1 MQRYPMRSFARIAG
15 IAALFLLYCGASG
28 GAQPFTKDQQRCAEE
43 LNKGGTAVVKAQGK
57 EELKCLKDA
66 AKGKEPNAQACV
78 TGDTKGKVAKAR
90 AKLAA
95 GETKRCTAPPPPFG
109 YADST
114 TVGDAAVAERTG
126 LTSDVFGPDL
136 GLAAVVKSASKPDA
150 ACQAAVAKGV
160 DKLSSALFGAATK
173 AQKDLLRG
181 KNGATPQSAE
191 ELSSALLG
199 AVAADTKGKI
209 ARAASKLASNAAKKC
224 GAADPAVVFPGTC
237 AAAASA
243 ADLATCLE
251 GAARCRFCDALADFG
266 ALDLAC
272 EEFDDALM
280 NGSCPGDTL
289 PPVEPVVT
297 ATSPVEG
304 AMGVRPANWVAIE
317 FDMALPAESLA
328 EMILTCGGASPATR
342 VDASAE
348 TVIYVIPDAAL
359 PTDTDC
365 SLALPGTNG
374 SLSFTTGATGPF
386 VHYDPTDET
395 ELGAVP
401 DDYLLVDD
409 ATTASGKRIELAP
422 PQFEETL
429 GLVADGIAVTLAQRD
444 GWSPLQPIVLG
455 FSEALD
461 PNTIPL
467 DEAASLE
474 ADAAIRLF
482 DIDPVSPTFGAR
494 IPFTGI
500 VRSDAADGGTIDHQ
514 LILFPALNF
523 RAGGRYGL
531 VVTRDAA
538 ATLGTGAFAPSAFFD
553 QVAVGAF
560 APTTDIERARNA
572 VGSFLDFLEVE
583 PAQPVARAGVAL
595 ALSISIRTEFFDP
608 TDWISL
614 KAAAL
619 ASSSPT
625 LSVDDTQVGA
635 DEMTLRG
642 TLQVPIF
649 LDVSLTEVTR
659 DAITGD
665 PLSLTTEDVPFVFR
679 IPTNAPTP
687 MPIVIYQHGSPG
699 SPEEITGG
707 SNSALIDAGY
717 AMIGIQDL
725 SNREFGQDTSAQTA
739 AIIARLA
746 FVKALPLLEVQTHS
760 DMFMLLRAIE
770 GMGIAGNFPEI
781 DPTRILFRGISFG
794 AHHSLGFLP
803 FAPEVTAAVSH
814 VGSGRLYHPNLHQL
828 DYMGL
833 LDGILF
839 ALPGSRPRD
848 VIPGLALV
856 QNAQD
861 RDDTMLL
868 ARRLYLDPLVVPGQL
883 DTTPPSLLWIE
894 GIGDSLVPNT
904 ATRAAAVEL
913 GIPTVRPAPGPSP
926 VLTEVDAPLSG
937 NIAAGVTSGHFQY
950 DPAQTQSCIDTN
962 EQEGHF
968 CAQSADEVVDQ
979 MLHFFDTALSG
990 TAEIIDPL

>member
-1 MQRYPMRSFARIAG
+1 MKNLAKLSV
-15 IAALFLLYCGASG
+15 FLLICGPAAS
-28 GAQPFTKDQQRCAEE
+28 AQPLTKDQQRCIED
-43 LNKGGTAVVKAQGK
+43 LNKGGAAVVKAQGK

-66 AKGKEPNAQACV
+66 AKGKEPNAQACA
-78 TGDTKGKVAKAR
+78 TGDAKGKVAKAR

-95 GETKRCTAPPPPFG
+95 GEAKRCTAPLPPFG

-114 TVGDAAVAERTG
+114 AVGDAAVAERTG

-136 GLAAVVKSASKPDA
+136 GLAAVAKSVSKPDA

-160 DKLSSALFGAATK
+160 DKLSGALFGAATK
-173 AQKDLLRG
+173 AQKDLFRG
-181 KNGATPQSAE
+181 KNGAPPETAE
-191 ELSSALLG
+191 ELSSALLA
-199 AVAADTKGKI
+199 AVAGDAKGKI
-209 ARAASKLASNAAKKC
+209 ARATSKLTSNAEKKC
-224 GAADPAVVFPGTC
+224 SAADPAALFPGAC
-237 AAAASA
+237 AATGAA

-251 GAARCRFCDALADFG
+251 HVARCRFCYTLADFG
-266 ALDLAC
+266 TLDLAC
-272 EEFDDALM
+272 DDFDDTVA
-280 NGSCPGDTL
+280 NGSCPGTAI
-289 PPVEPVVT
+289 PAATVT
-297 ATSPVEG
+297 ATDPLEG
-304 AMGVRPANWVAIE
+304 ATDVPPGDWIGIE

-328 EMILTCGGASPATR
+328 ELILTCDGATPATR

-348 TVIYVIPDAAL
+348 TVVYLIPDPAL
-359 PTDTDC
+359 PMDAAC
-365 SLALPGTNG
+365 SLALPGANA
-374 SLSFTTGATGPF
+374 SLSFATGATGPF
-386 VHYDPTDET
+386 VHYDPTDST
-395 ELGAVP
+395 EIGAVP
-401 DDYLLVDD
+401 DDFLLVDD
-409 ATTASGKRIELAP
+409 ATTASGKRIELSP
-422 PQFEETL
+422 PEFEGLL
-429 GLVADGIAVTLAQRD
+429 GLVADGIAVSLAQRD

-455 FSEALD
+455 FSDAVD
-461 PNTIPL
+461 PATIPL
-467 DEAASLE
+467 DEVASLA

-482 DIDPVSPTFGAR
+482 DIDPTSPTFGAR
-494 IPFTGI
+494 VPFTGI
-500 VRSDAADGGTIDHQ
+500 VRSDATDGGTTDHQ

-538 ATLGTGAFAPSAFFD
+538 TAATGAFAPSGFFD
-553 QVAVGAF
+553 QVAAGAF
-560 APTTDIERARNA
+560 AGTTDVERARDA
-572 VGSFLDFLEVE
+572 VDPFLDFLEVE
-583 PAQPVARAGVAL
+583 PAQPVAHADVAL

-608 TDWISL
+608 TDWVSL

-619 ASSSPT
+619 AASSPT
-625 LSVDDTQVGA
+625 LSVDETEVLA
-635 DEMTLRG
+635 DETIHRG
-642 TLQVPIF
+642 TLQVPIY
-649 LDVSLTEVTR
+649 LDESLTEVTR
-659 DAITGD
+659 DAMTGD
-665 PLSLTTEDVPFVFR
+665 PLSLSTEDVPFVFR

-725 SNREFGQDTSAQTA
+725 GNREFGQDTSAQTS
-739 AIIARLA
+739 AIIGRLA

-760 DMFMLLRAIE
+760 DMFVLLRTIE
-770 GMGIAGNFPEI
+770 GMGGAGNFPEI

-833 LDGILF
+833 LDGILL
-839 ALPGSRPRD
+839 ALPGARPRD

-856 QNAQD
+856 QNPQD
-861 RDDTMLL
+861 RDDTQLL
-868 ARRLYLDPLVVPGQL
+868 ARHLYLDPLVVPGQL

-913 GIPTVRPAPGPSP
+913 GIPTVRPVPGPSP
-926 VLTEVDAPLSG
+926 VLTEVDAPVSE
-937 NIAAGVTSGHFQY
+937 NIAPGVTAGHFQY
-950 DPAQTQSCIDTN
+950 DPAQTQSCIDSN
-962 EQEGHF
+962 ETEGHF
-968 CAQSADEVVDQ
+968 CAQGADEVVDQ

-990 TAEIIDPL
+990 TAEIVDPF